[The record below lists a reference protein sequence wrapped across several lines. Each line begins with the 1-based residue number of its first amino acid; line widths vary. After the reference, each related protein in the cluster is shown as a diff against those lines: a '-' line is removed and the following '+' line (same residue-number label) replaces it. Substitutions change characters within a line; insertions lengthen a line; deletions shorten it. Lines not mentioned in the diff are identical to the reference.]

1 MNKLTAFLLSSV
13 FLFGAVAC
21 NNNDVA
27 KTDEAAPDSVN
38 APVKAPEAEEVKEAR
53 KDAENQ
59 TRQAQLESDIRARE
73 QRNNMS
79 LSGEKVR
86 DDDNL
91 ASEVRDKLEANIPGG
106 LLTVKAED
114 GVVTVAGTVPNTE
127 KLAAI
132 DNLAKEI
139 KGVKA
144 VKLNVKVAPVTQ

>member
-1 MNKLTAFLLSSV
+1 MNKVTAFTLSGV
-13 FLFGAVAC
+13 LLFGAVAC
-21 NNNDVA
+21 NPNDVA
-27 KTDEAAPDSVN
+27 KTDEAAPDSVS
-38 APVKAPEAEEVKEAR
+38 APVKAPEAQEVKEAR

-79 LSGEKVR
+79 LDGQQVR

-91 ASEVRDKLEANIPGG
+91 ASEVRGKLEANIPRG
-106 LLTVKAED
+106 LLSVKAED